1 MLNAQQV
8 TIDNQGYAL
17 VPSLTP
23 YRYNRVTLDPQNM
36 DGSAELVDSEKRVAP
51 LAGSVSKVVF
61 RTRSGTALLIK
72 ARLASGESLPPG
84 SDVLDEGGNVI
95 GMAGQGGQ
103 IYVRSEKSQGHFVVR
118 WGDKSEER
126 CTLPF
131 DISGA
136 QPEQPMVRLSSV
148 CSR

>member
-84 SDVLDEGGNVI
+84 SDVW
-95 GMAGQGGQ
+95 MRAA
-103 IYVRSEKSQGHFVVR
+103 
-118 WGDKSEER
+118 
-126 CTLPF
+126 T
-131 DISGA
+131 
-136 QPEQPMVRLSSV
+136 SSV
-148 CSR
+148 WRAREDKYTCVAKKARALCRPLGR